1 MNETEFDQLIATANA
16 VATLT
21 EAVSKLDR
29 NRENMEQQAKM
40 ANLCH
45 LVAQALYNAT
55 QRTVSVP
62 FADGDVLARA
72 ATAGLPDPKFGYQ
85 P

>member
-1 MNETEFDQLIATANA
+1 MNETEFNQLIGAAHA

-21 EAVSKLDR
+21 DAVSKLDR
-29 NRENMEQQAKM
+29 NSENMEQQAKM

-45 LVAQALYNAT
+45 LVAQALYNAMR
-55 QRTVSVP
+55 RTVTVTCS
-62 FADGDVLARA
+62 GDIAPASFV
-72 ATAGLPDPKFGYQ
+72 DPKFGLK